1 MNPLIV
7 LSIVLAV
14 LIAVNLWWRQASRHH
29 CATKK
34 VMIQRKQEN
43 GKI

>member
-7 LSIVLAV
+7 LGIVFVA

-29 CATKK
+29 FATKK
-34 VMIQRKQEN
+34 VMIQRR
-43 GKI
+43 